1 MQFQKECFQFPRII
15 PKEGLLC
22 YNARVRC
29 ECGESWSCAPVLL
42 IGFNRPDFMSAQI
55 AAVRAARPAR
65 LYVAVDGPRPDRSGE
80 AEKCRAVRECVKLV
94 DWPCE
99 VKTLF
104 REKNLGCKIG
114 PSGAITWFFE
124 NEEKGIVL
132 EDDCRPSLDFLR
144 FASEMLER
152 YWHDDRVGLVTG
164 FNNFNL
170 QSDHNASYHF
180 SSHLDIW
187 GWASWRRVW
196 EKYDVT
202 AARYQKSA
210 ERIIAESN
218 MTDYF
223 KNFIRQGLREVREG
237 KINTWDFQFFLA
249 FMANNWLSIVPR
261 ERLTTNAG
269 IADENATHTGG
280 YNYYAGRY
288 AECGHID
295 FPLVHP
301 KSVVCDEWADRRRE
315 QMEGAIFPRGLTWL
329 GCKFPALF
337 PLLSMIGR
345 VAEKI
350 APILFRV

>member
-1 MQFQKECFQFPRII
+1 MSEKQT
-15 PKEGLLC
+15 
-22 YNARVRC
+22 YD
-29 ECGESWSCAPVLL
+29 CAPILL
-42 IGFNRPDFMSAQI
+42 IGFNRPDFMVAQI

-80 AEKCRAVRECVKLV
+80 AEKCRAVRECMKLV

-104 REKNLGCKIG
+104 REKNLGCKMG
-114 PSGAITWFFE
+114 VSGAITWFFDQ
-124 NEEKGIVL
+124 EEEGIVL
-132 EDDCRPSLDFLR
+132 EDDCRSSEDFLR
-144 FASEMLER
+144 FASEMLVR
-152 YWHDDRVGLVTG
+152 YREDGRVGLVAG
-164 FNNFNL
+164 FNAFDL
-170 QSDHNASYHF
+170 QSDRQVSYHF
-180 SSHLDIW
+180 SEHLDIW

-196 EKYDVT
+196 QKYDVT
-202 AARYQKSA
+202 MAKYADRA
-210 ERIIAESN
+210 ETLIEQSKMLPYGKMFMR
-218 MTDYF
+218 
-223 KNFIRQGLREVREG
+223 KGLAEVRAG
-237 KINTWDFQFFLA
+237 LNTWDFQFALMFLA
-249 FMANNWLSIVPR
+249 EGYLAVSPR
-261 ERLTTNAG
+261 EKLVANAG
-269 IADENATHTGG
+269 LCDAAATHTGG

-329 GCKFPALF
+329 GCKFPALS

-345 VAEKI
+345 VAEKF